1 MDYFSGK
8 LFTQVI
14 CEKHLHLETKNC
26 CNQSSDKLF
35 LVIKLNLFK
44 IPRVSL
50 AEGDSDRS
58 LRCLLSRV
66 VRKAD

>member
-35 LVIKLNLFK
+35 LVIKLNLF
-44 IPRVSL
+44 L
-50 AEGDSDRS
+50 NE
-58 LRCLLSRV
+58 
-66 VRKAD
+66 